1 MANHAGETR
10 PHDPDERGAG
20 RTTDLVLTF
29 GHDELI
35 IRRRYEVLSIV
46 NDILIALWFVAGS
59 LLFFSE
65 ALTTLATWFFLL
77 GSIELL
83 IRPGIRLVRA
93 VHLRR
98 IRTDGAVD
106 SGSDF

>member
-1 MANHAGETR
+1 MAEAKPE
-10 PHDPDERGAG
+10 
-20 RTTDLVLTF
+20 LVLTF
-29 GHDELI
+29 GHDELV

-65 ALTTLATWFFLL
+65 SLVTTGTWLFLI
-77 GSIELL
+77 GSVELL
-83 IRPGIRLVRA
+83 IRPIIRLTRA

-98 IRTDGAVD
+98 IRQDGAVD
-106 SGSDF
+106 STPDF